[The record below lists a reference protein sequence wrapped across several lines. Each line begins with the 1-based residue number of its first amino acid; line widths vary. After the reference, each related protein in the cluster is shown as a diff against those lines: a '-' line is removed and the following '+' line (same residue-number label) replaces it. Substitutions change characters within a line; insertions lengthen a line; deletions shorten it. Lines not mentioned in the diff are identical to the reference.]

1 MSEEMNKEAE
11 VQEEAV
17 DIPVTDGSEEEAAD
31 TAQTAEEETSEEP
44 AQTEETEQSDQE
56 AESQKEPE
64 TKTKTSFFGKK
75 KKEKDKFEHSTL
87 RRFWGYVSEGVS
99 ASKFTKNVLANF
111 LGYADFEEFGLSQGT
126 GERQSQMVIDKEIS
140 CDDLYE
146 GQMLKLSWLPDRT
159 CIIRYQGNGS
169 FKVVSSENTRL
180 AKDDTFECRHFI
192 NHEPAYL
199 HGWKHGDRE
208 PVTYAIGKKNGII
221 VEHYLED

>member
-1 MSEEMNKEAE
+1 MEQILREMIEKM
-11 VQEEAV
+11 VGRKMV
-17 DIPVTDGSEEEAAD
+17 VPRDFIWL
-31 TAQTAEEETSEEP
+31 
-44 AQTEETEQSDQE
+44 
-56 AESQKEPE
+56 SQKVEE
-64 TKTKTSFFGKK
+64 RTQQRVSA
-75 KKEKDKFEHSTL
+75 STL

-99 ASKFTKNVLANF
+99 ASKFTKDVLAKF
-111 LGYADFEEFGLSQGT
+111 LGYADFQEFGFSQGA
-126 GERQSQMVIDKEIS
+126 GQQQSQMVMGKEIS

-180 AKDDTFECRHFI
+180 AKDDTFVCRHFI

-199 HGWKHGDRE
+199 HVWKHGDDE

>member
-1 MSEEMNKEAE
+1 MGRKRGGRRDFAWLPEE
-11 VQEEAV
+11 VEERTQQRVSA
-17 DIPVTDGSEEEAAD
+17 
-31 TAQTAEEETSEEP
+31 
-44 AQTEETEQSDQE
+44 
-56 AESQKEPE
+56 
-64 TKTKTSFFGKK
+64 
-75 KKEKDKFEHSTL
+75 STL

-126 GERQSQMVIDKEIS
+126 GEQQSQMVMGKEIS

-180 AKDDTFECRHFI
+180 AKDDTFECHHFI

-199 HGWKHGDRE
+199 HAWKHGVDKQ
-208 PVTYAIGKKNGII
+208 VTYAIGKKNGII

>member
-1 MSEEMNKEAE
+1 MEQILREMIERMVGRKMLVPRDFVWLSEKVLERTQQRVSA
-11 VQEEAV
+11 
-17 DIPVTDGSEEEAAD
+17 
-31 TAQTAEEETSEEP
+31 
-44 AQTEETEQSDQE
+44 
-56 AESQKEPE
+56 
-64 TKTKTSFFGKK
+64 
-75 KKEKDKFEHSTL
+75 STL
-87 RRFWGYVSEGVS
+87 RRFWGYVNEGVT
-99 ASKFTKNVLANF
+99 ASKFTKNVLAIF

-126 GERQSQMVIDKEIS
+126 GEQQSQMVIGKEIS

-146 GQMLKLSWLPDRT
+146 GQLLKLSWLPDRT

-180 AKDDTFECRHFI
+180 AKDDTFECHHFI

>member
-1 MSEEMNKEAE
+1 MEQILREMIEKMVGRKMVVPRDFAWLSEK
-11 VQEEAV
+11 VEERTQQRVSA
-17 DIPVTDGSEEEAAD
+17 
-31 TAQTAEEETSEEP
+31 
-44 AQTEETEQSDQE
+44 
-56 AESQKEPE
+56 
-64 TKTKTSFFGKK
+64 
-75 KKEKDKFEHSTL
+75 STL

-99 ASKFTKNVLANF
+99 ANKFTKNVLANF
-111 LGYADFEEFGLSQGT
+111 LGYADFEELGLLQGT
-126 GERQSQMVIDKEIS
+126 GERQSQMVIGKEIS

-159 CIIRYQGNGS
+159 CIIRYQGNGG

-180 AKDDTFECRHFI
+180 AKDDTFECHHFI

-199 HGWKHGDRE
+199 HAWKHGVDE